1 MLLAA
6 AFGLATRTPVVSDWP
21 IIGTYGGDA
30 AWTMAACGGFRAI
43 LPGRSSVVISA
54 AGLAASFLVEA
65 SQTVSVEWLDDFRET
80 RIGAL
85 LLGRS
90 FLWSDL
96 VAYSVGATI
105 SWVLDRIALG
115 RIRP

>member
-21 IIGTYGGDA
+21 IIGTYGGDG
-30 AWTMAACGGFRAI
+30 AWTMAACGGLRAV
-43 LPGRSSVVISA
+43 LPGRSSVVIAA
-54 AGLAASFLVEA
+54 AGLAASFMVEA
-65 SQTVSVEWLDDFRET
+65 SQTVSIEWLDHFRET

-85 LLGRS
+85 LVGRG

-96 VAYSVGATI
+96 AAYSVGAAI
-105 SWVLDRIALG
+105 SWILDRIVLS
-115 RIRP
+115 RIRS